1 MSPKRSPRNAKSK
14 RGRES
19 GNVPI
24 ELGREYEVDI
34 TEMSPNGEGVAG
46 RIRGFI
52 IFVADA
58 KLEERAKV
66 RIKRI
71 DSMSAIAEI
80 VESSKP

>member
-34 TEMSPNGEGVAG
+34 TEMSPNGEGVA

-58 KLEERAKV
+58 KLEQRAKV

-71 DSMSAIAEI
+71 DSMSANAEI

>member
-34 TEMSPNGEGVAG
+34 TEMSPNGEGVA

-52 IFVADA
+52 IFVANA
-58 KLEERAKV
+58 KLEEHAKV

-71 DSMSAIAEI
+71 DSMSANAEL
-80 VESSKP
+80 VQSSKP

>member
-34 TEMSPNGEGVAG
+34 TEMSPNGEGVA